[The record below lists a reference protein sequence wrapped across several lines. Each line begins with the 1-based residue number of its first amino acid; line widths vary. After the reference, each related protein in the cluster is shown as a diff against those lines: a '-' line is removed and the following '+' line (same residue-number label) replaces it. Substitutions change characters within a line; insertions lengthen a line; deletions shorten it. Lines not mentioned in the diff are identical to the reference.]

1 MRISLFFNLGFL
13 LTIIKFGKKRLK
25 FAMCLL
31 NFIYITCLTIPF
43 STLKCIGFL
52 YCSII
57 VPSKIIQLLHMPV
70 KRNLTNQFIYL
81 ALSFFEFYIMNTLNK
96 CWPTIFT
103 FFNCGFTIFGESAML
118 IQFIIGSTSLL
129 RLNVSIVNMFS

>member
-25 FAMCLL
+25 FTMCLL
-31 NFIYITCLTIPF
+31 NFIYITGWTIPF
-43 STLKCIGFL
+43 SILKCIGFL
-52 YCSII
+52 HSSII
-57 VPSKIIQLLHMPV
+57 IPSKITQLLHMPV

-81 ALSFFEFYIMNTLNK
+81 ALSFFEFYIMNSLNK

-103 FFNCGFTIFGESAML
+103 FFNCGFTLLM
-118 IQFIIGSTSLL
+118 QFIIGSTSLL
-129 RLNVSIVNMFS
+129 GLTVSIVNMFSWLN